1 MTHTN
6 TNEIMSATVI
16 VLLPLTAI
24 IEAEAPIATTTSEAS
39 VHAGVANHD
48 DLLIQARARQVG
60 SWRRPLVMRVQ
71 SAFILAD
78 EYRGSAAS
86 ASGSSTSECNGV
98 PTRC

>member
-48 DLLIQARARQVG
+48 DLLIPARARHVG

-86 ASGSSTSECNGV
+86 ASGSSTNECNGV